1 MNEEEIKTTDLWDLY
16 EKSVTFMSLRNIYSD
31 TDRNYRMYNGNQWE
45 GLKVDGVEKIQ
56 YNFIKPIIKHKVTT
70 VTSNLFAFASSAN
83 TAFDKRIKYVILSN
97 SGRSI
102 F

>member
-1 MNEEEIKTTDLWDLY
+1 MALNYIWIGFFVL
-16 EKSVTFMSLRNIYSD
+16 TFVFALSETIF
-31 TDRNYRMYNGNQWE
+31 NGNFDVWSQ
-45 GLKVDGVEKIQ
+45 IM
-56 YNFIKPIIKHKVTT
+56 
-70 VTSNLFAFASSAN
+70 SSSFDSAK